1 MVYARIAELEKEN
14 VLFLFHLKRGKRDA
28 LYARIAELEA
38 RVAELE
44 KENAKLKKE
53 NEWLD
58 YEPRGPRVAAV
69 HPL

>member
-1 MVYARIAELEKEN
+1 MEN
-14 VLFLFHLKRGKRDA
+14 GDA